1 MSGTVVVTLSDSK
14 YFPRARRTIID
25 VRTRGQWFKDIVLI
39 CIEFMPSQNFLDFYN
54 VKPVY
59 AKHVDVSYLL
69 ETYKT
74 NPIRQTSD
82 NRQFDKLAQWNK
94 FYVFSEYYSNWNKVI
109 YLDAGLRVFDTIKHL
124 EDLDCTGA
132 ILAPDDGGPLTNTG
146 FRFGNII
153 DTDANTKASRLLM
166 EEYPESIFEERY
178 FLNCIWMYDTSLLNG
193 NALLEELIST
203 MNKYPICPCNEMTI
217 MNLIFTF
224 KYKVWKRLIFI

>member
-1 MSGTVVVTLSDSK
+1 M
-14 YFPRARRTIID
+14 
-25 VRTRGQWFKDIVLI
+25 
-39 CIEFMPSQNFLDFYN
+39 
-54 VKPVY
+54 
-59 AKHVDVSYLL
+59 
-69 ETYKT
+69 
-74 NPIRQTSD
+74 
-82 NRQFDKLAQWNK
+82 
-94 FYVFSEYYSNWNKVI
+94 
-109 YLDAGLRVFDTIKHL
+109 FDTIKHL

-224 KYKVWKRLIFI
+224 KYKVWKRFPHLIGDKKLFGWVENNDTQGNTWRDFYFVKYPCTINFDCD